1 MKGII
6 LAGGS
11 GTRLHPITI
20 GVSKQMLP
28 VYDKPMIY
36 YPLSTLM
43 LAGIKDI
50 LIISTPKDIGRY
62 EELFGRGNQYG
73 LKISYEVQAKPNGI
87 AEAFILGE
95 KFIGSSPV
103 ALILGDNLF
112 YGEGLSDLLI
122 KSKNR
127 VIKDNLASIFAYS
140 VINPEKYGVVNFDD
154 SMNPIEIVEKPLQPL
169 SNYAVVGLYFYPNN
183 VIDIAKKV
191 KPSKRGE
198 LEITFINNEYLSK
211 GELFVEKMGRG
222 FAWFDTGTADSLM
235 DPSYFIKTLEKR
247 HGLKIGC
254 IEEIANDNKLISFDQ
269 FKALILNME
278 DSPYSKY
285 LINKLRIN
293 K

>member
-62 EELFGRGNQYG
+62 EELLGSGNQYG
-73 LKISYEVQAKPNGI
+73 LKISYKVQAKPNGL

-112 YGEGLSDLLI
+112 YGEGLSDLLLE
-122 KSKNR
+122 SKNR

-140 VINPEKYGVVNFDD
+140 VMNPNKYGVVNFDD
-154 SMNPIEIVEKPLQPL
+154 SMNPIGIVEKPDQPL

-183 VIDIAKKV
+183 VVDIAKKV

-198 LEITFINNEYLSK
+198 LEITSINNEFLSNDK
-211 GELFVEKMGRG
+211 LFVERMGRG

-235 DPSYFIKTLEKR
+235 DASYFIKTLEKR

-254 IEEIANDNKLISFDQ
+254 IEEIAHDNNLISTDQ
-269 FKALILNME
+269 FKALISSME
-278 DSPYSKY
+278 DNPYSKY
-285 LINKLRIN
+285 LMNKLRIN
-293 K
+293 

>member
-62 EELFGRGNQYG
+62 EELLGSGNQYG
-73 LKISYEVQAKPNGI
+73 LKISYKVQAKPNGL

-112 YGEGLSDLLI
+112 YGEGLSDLLLE
-122 KSKNR
+122 SKNR

-140 VINPEKYGVVNFDD
+140 VMNPNKYGVVNFDD
-154 SMNPIEIVEKPLQPL
+154 SMNPIGIVEKPDQPL

-183 VIDIAKKV
+183 VVDIAKKV

-198 LEITFINNEYLSK
+198 LEITSINNEFLSK
-211 GELFVEKMGRG
+211 DKLFVERMGRG

-235 DPSYFIKTLEKR
+235 DASYFIKTLEKR

-254 IEEIANDNKLISFDQ
+254 IEEIAHDNNLISTDQ
-269 FKALILNME
+269 FKALISSME
-278 DSPYSKY
+278 DNPYSKY
-285 LINKLRIN
+285 LMNKLRIN
-293 K
+293 

>member
-62 EELFGRGNQYG
+62 EELLGSGNQYG
-73 LKISYEVQAKPNGI
+73 LKISYKVQAKPNGL

-112 YGEGLSDLLI
+112 YGEGLSDLLLE
-122 KSKNR
+122 SKNR
-127 VIKDNLASIFAYS
+127 VIKDNRASIFAYS
-140 VINPEKYGVVNFDD
+140 VMNPNKYGVVNFDD
-154 SMNPIEIVEKPLQPL
+154 SMNPIGIVEKPDQPL

-183 VIDIAKKV
+183 VVDIAKKV

-198 LEITFINNEYLSK
+198 LEITSINNEFLSK
-211 GELFVEKMGRG
+211 DKLFVERMGRG

-235 DPSYFIKTLEKR
+235 DASYFIKTLEKR

-254 IEEIANDNKLISFDQ
+254 IEEIAHDNNLISSDQ
-269 FKALILNME
+269 FKALISSME
-278 DSPYSKY
+278 DNPYSKY
-285 LINKLRIN
+285 LMNKLRIN
-293 K
+293 

>member
-62 EELFGRGNQYG
+62 EELLGSGNQYG
-73 LKISYEVQAKPNGI
+73 LKISYKVQAKPNGL

-112 YGEGLSDLLI
+112 YGEGLSDLLLE
-122 KSKNR
+122 SKNR

-140 VINPEKYGVVNFDD
+140 VMNPNKYGVVNFDD
-154 SMNPIEIVEKPLQPL
+154 SMNPIGIVEKPDQPL

-198 LEITFINNEYLSK
+198 LEITSINNEFLSK
-211 GELFVEKMGRG
+211 DKLFVERMGRG

-235 DPSYFIKTLEKR
+235 DASYFIKTLEKR

-254 IEEIANDNKLISFDQ
+254 IEEIAHDNNLISTDQ
-269 FKALILNME
+269 FKALISSME
-278 DSPYSKY
+278 DNPYSKY
-285 LINKLRIN
+285 LMNKLRIN
-293 K
+293 

>member
-20 GVSKQMLP
+20 GISKQMLP

-62 EELFGRGNQYG
+62 EELLGSGNQYG
-73 LKISYEVQAKPNGI
+73 LKISYKVQAKPNGL

-112 YGEGLSDLLI
+112 YGEGLSDLLLE
-122 KSKNR
+122 SKNR

-140 VINPEKYGVVNFDD
+140 VMNPNKYGVVNFDD
-154 SMNPIEIVEKPLQPL
+154 SMNPIGIVEKPDQPL

-183 VIDIAKKV
+183 VVDIAKKV

-198 LEITFINNEYLSK
+198 LEITSINNEFLSK
-211 GELFVEKMGRG
+211 DKLFVERMGRG

-235 DPSYFIKTLEKR
+235 DASYFIKTLEKR

-254 IEEIANDNKLISFDQ
+254 IEEIAHDNNLISTDQ
-269 FKALILNME
+269 FKALISSME
-278 DSPYSKY
+278 DNPYSKY
-285 LINKLRIN
+285 LMNKLRIN
-293 K
+293 

>member
-62 EELFGRGNQYG
+62 EELLGSGNQYG
-73 LKISYEVQAKPNGI
+73 LKISYKVQAKPNGL

-112 YGEGLSDLLI
+112 YGEGLSDLLLE
-122 KSKNR
+122 SKNR
-127 VIKDNLASIFAYS
+127 VIKDN
-140 VINPEKYGVVNFDD
+140 
-154 SMNPIEIVEKPLQPL
+154 QH
-169 SNYAVVGLYFYPNN
+169 
-183 VIDIAKKV
+183 
-191 KPSKRGE
+191 
-198 LEITFINNEYLSK
+198 
-211 GELFVEKMGRG
+211 LF
-222 FAWFDTGTADSLM
+222 
-235 DPSYFIKTLEKR
+235 
-247 HGLKIGC
+247 
-254 IEEIANDNKLISFDQ
+254 
-269 FKALILNME
+269 
-278 DSPYSKY
+278 
-285 LINKLRIN
+285 LRILL
-293 K
+293 

>member
-62 EELFGRGNQYG
+62 EELLGSGNQYG
-73 LKISYEVQAKPNGI
+73 LKISYKVQAKPNGL

-112 YGEGLSDLLI
+112 YGEGLSDLLLE
-122 KSKNR
+122 SKNR

-140 VINPEKYGVVNFDD
+140 VINPNKYGVVNFDD
-154 SMNPIEIVEKPLQPL
+154 SMNPIGIVEKPDHPL

-183 VIDIAKKV
+183 VVDIAKKV

-198 LEITFINNEYLSK
+198 LEITSINNEFLSK
-211 GELFVEKMGRG
+211 DKLFVERMGRG

-235 DPSYFIKTLEKR
+235 DASYFIKTLEKR
-247 HGLKIGC
+247 QGLKIGC
-254 IEEIANDNKLISFDQ
+254 IEEIAHDNNLISTDQ
-269 FKALILNME
+269 FKALISSME
-278 DSPYSKY
+278 DNPYSKY
-285 LINKLRIN
+285 LMNKLRIN
-293 K
+293 

>member
-62 EELFGRGNQYG
+62 EELLGSGNQYG
-73 LKISYEVQAKPNGI
+73 LKISYKVQAKPNGL

-112 YGEGLSDLLI
+112 YGEGLSDLLLE
-122 KSKNR
+122 SKNR

-140 VINPEKYGVVNFDD
+140 VMNPNKYGVVNFDD
-154 SMNPIEIVEKPLQPL
+154 SMNPIEIVEKPDQPL

-183 VIDIAKKV
+183 VVDIAKKV

-198 LEITFINNEYLSK
+198 LEITSINNEFLSK
-211 GELFVEKMGRG
+211 DKLFVERMGRG

-235 DPSYFIKTLEKR
+235 DASYFIKTLEKR

-254 IEEIANDNKLISFDQ
+254 IEEIAHDNNLISTDQ
-269 FKALILNME
+269 FKALISSME
-278 DSPYSKY
+278 DNPYSKY
-285 LINKLRIN
+285 LMNKLRIN
-293 K
+293 

>member
-62 EELFGRGNQYG
+62 EELLGSGNQYG
-73 LKISYEVQAKPNGI
+73 LKISYQVQAKPNGL

-112 YGEGLSDLLI
+112 YGEGLSDLLLE
-122 KSKNR
+122 SKNR
-127 VIKDNLASIFAYS
+127 IIKDNLASIFAYS
-140 VINPEKYGVVNFDD
+140 VMNPNKYGVVNFDD
-154 SMNPIEIVEKPLQPL
+154 SMNPIEIVEKPDQPL

-198 LEITFINNEYLSK
+198 LEITSINNEFLSK
-211 GELFVEKMGRG
+211 DQLFVERMGRG

-235 DPSYFIKTLEKR
+235 DASYFIKTLEKR

-254 IEEIANDNKLISFDQ
+254 IEEIAHDNNLISSDQ
-269 FKALILNME
+269 FKALISSMADN
-278 DSPYSKY
+278 PYSRY
-285 LINKLRIN
+285 LMNKLRIN
-293 K
+293 

>member
-62 EELFGRGNQYG
+62 EELLGSGNQYG
-73 LKISYEVQAKPNGI
+73 LKISYKVQAKPNGL

-112 YGEGLSDLLI
+112 YGEGLSDLLLE
-122 KSKNR
+122 SKNR

-140 VINPEKYGVVNFDD
+140 VMNPNKYGVVNFDD
-154 SMNPIEIVEKPLQPL
+154 SMNPIGIVEKPDQPL

-198 LEITFINNEYLSK
+198 LEITSINNEFLSK
-211 GELFVEKMGRG
+211 DKLFVERMGRG

-235 DPSYFIKTLEKR
+235 DASYFIKTLEKR

-254 IEEIANDNKLISFDQ
+254 IEEIAHDNNLISSDQ
-269 FKALILNME
+269 FKALISSME
-278 DSPYSKY
+278 DNPYSKY
-285 LINKLRIN
+285 LMNKLRIN
-293 K
+293 

>member
-62 EELFGRGNQYG
+62 EELLGSGNQYG
-73 LKISYEVQAKPNGI
+73 LKISYKVQAKPNGL

-112 YGEGLSDLLI
+112 YGEGLSDLLLE
-122 KSKNR
+122 SKNR

-140 VINPEKYGVVNFDD
+140 VMNPNKYGVVNFDD
-154 SMNPIEIVEKPLQPL
+154 SMNPIGIVEKPDQPL

-191 KPSKRGE
+191 KPSKRE
-198 LEITFINNEYLSK
+198 LEITSINNEFLSK
-211 GELFVEKMGRG
+211 DKLFVERMGRG

-235 DPSYFIKTLEKR
+235 DASYFIKTLEKR

-254 IEEIANDNKLISFDQ
+254 IEEIAHDNNLISSDQ
-269 FKALILNME
+269 FKALISSME
-278 DSPYSKY
+278 DNPYSKY
-285 LINKLRIN
+285 LMNKLRIN
-293 K
+293 

>member
-50 LIISTPKDIGRY
+50 LVISTPKDIGRY
-62 EELFGRGNQYG
+62 EELLGSGNQYG
-73 LKISYEVQAKPNGI
+73 LKISYKVQAKPNGL

-112 YGEGLSDLLI
+112 YGEGLSDLLLE
-122 KSKNR
+122 SKNR

-140 VINPEKYGVVNFDD
+140 VMNPNKYGVVNFDD
-154 SMNPIEIVEKPLQPL
+154 SMNPIGIVEKPDQPL

-183 VIDIAKKV
+183 VVDIAKKV

-198 LEITFINNEYLSK
+198 LEITSINNEFLSK
-211 GELFVEKMGRG
+211 DKLFVERMGRG

-235 DPSYFIKTLEKR
+235 DASYFIKTLEKR

-254 IEEIANDNKLISFDQ
+254 IEEIAHDNNLISTDQ
-269 FKALILNME
+269 FKALISSME
-278 DSPYSKY
+278 DNPYSKY
-285 LINKLRIN
+285 LMNKLRIN
-293 K
+293 

>member
-20 GVSKQMLP
+20 GISKQMLP

-62 EELFGRGNQYG
+62 EELLGSGNQYG
-73 LKISYEVQAKPNGI
+73 LKISYKVQAKPNGL

-112 YGEGLSDLLI
+112 YGEGLSDLLLE
-122 KSKNR
+122 SKNR

-140 VINPEKYGVVNFDD
+140 VMNPNKYGVVNFDD
-154 SMNPIEIVEKPLQPL
+154 SMNPIEIVEKPDQPL

-198 LEITFINNEYLSK
+198 LEITSINNEFLSK
-211 GELFVEKMGRG
+211 DKLFVERMGRG

-235 DPSYFIKTLEKR
+235 DASYFIKTLEKR

-254 IEEIANDNKLISFDQ
+254 IEEIAHDNNLISSDQ
-269 FKALILNME
+269 FKALISSME
-278 DSPYSKY
+278 DNPYSRY
-285 LINKLRIN
+285 LMNKLRIN
-293 K
+293 

>member
-20 GVSKQMLP
+20 GISKQMLP

-62 EELFGRGNQYG
+62 EELLGSGNQYG
-73 LKISYEVQAKPNGI
+73 LKISYKVQAKPNGL

-112 YGEGLSDLLI
+112 YGEGLSDLLLE
-122 KSKNR
+122 SKNR

-140 VINPEKYGVVNFDD
+140 VMNPNKYGVVNFDD
-154 SMNPIEIVEKPLQPL
+154 SMNPIEIVEKPDQPL

-198 LEITFINNEYLSK
+198 LEITSINNEFLSK
-211 GELFVEKMGRG
+211 DKLFVERMGRG

-235 DPSYFIKTLEKR
+235 DASYFIKTLEKR
-247 HGLKIGC
+247 HGF
-254 IEEIANDNKLISFDQ
+254 EIQEFLLFD
-269 FKALILNME
+269 L
-278 DSPYSKY
+278 
-285 LINKLRIN
+285 
-293 K
+293 

>member
-36 YPLSTLM
+36 YPLSILM

-62 EELFGRGNQYG
+62 EELFGSGNQYG
-73 LKISYEVQAKPNGI
+73 LNLSYQVQAKPNGL

-112 YGEGLSDLLI
+112 YGEGLSDLLL

-154 SMNPIEIVEKPLQPL
+154 RMNPIEIVEKPDQPL
-169 SNYAVVGLYFYPNN
+169 SNYAVV
-183 VIDIAKKV
+183 A
-191 KPSKRGE
+191 
-198 LEITFINNEYLSK
+198 
-211 GELFVEKMGRG
+211 
-222 FAWFDTGTADSLM
+222 
-235 DPSYFIKTLEKR
+235 
-247 HGLKIGC
+247 C
-254 IEEIANDNKLISFDQ
+254 IFTQIML
-269 FKALILNME
+269 LILQ
-278 DSPYSKY
+278 K
-285 LINKLRIN
+285 KLNQVKEGSLRLHQ
-293 K
+293 